1 VIKSLQNQSETYMQL
16 EIITPEKK
24 IYTGDIKLVQVPGS
38 KGSFEILNNHA
49 PIISTLENGEIKIID
64 MQDRKIYFD
73 IKGGVIEVNQNKIII
88 LAETVLF

>member
-1 VIKSLQNQSETYMQL
+1 MQL

-64 MQDRKIYFD
+64 LQDRKIYFD

>member
-1 VIKSLQNQSETYMQL
+1 MQL
-16 EIITPEKK
+16 DIITPEKK
-24 IYTGDIKLVQVPGS
+24 IYTGEVKLVQVPGS

-64 MQDRKIYFD
+64 LQDRKIYFD

-88 LAETVLF
+88 LAELVLF